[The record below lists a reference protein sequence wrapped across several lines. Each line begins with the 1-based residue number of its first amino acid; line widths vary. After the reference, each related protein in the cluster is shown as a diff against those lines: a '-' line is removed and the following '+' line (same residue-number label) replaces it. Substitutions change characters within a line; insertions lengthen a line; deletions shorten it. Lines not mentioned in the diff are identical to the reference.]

1 MNAEPLLYAR
11 TAPPA
16 GAPET
21 AAELNLEPEAGR
33 GWTPSPED
41 WRDQVLYSVV
51 LDRFARSER
60 GRASGDPA
68 DGRTRHGGDLPGALE
83 RLDYV
88 AATGATALLLT
99 PVTQTVPE
107 AYHGYAPVHLL
118 GVDPHLGTMGDYRR
132 LVRAA
137 HARGLL
143 VVQDLVLGHA
153 GPVFEYRDDGAWDD
167 GRVKPVS
174 RWTRALRPLELNA
187 PEHFCRMGAIT
198 DWNDARQAVNG
209 DFPPNYRSFETARPL
224 TQDLLIRC
232 ALWWIKEGDLDGLR
246 LDAVRHLDPSFLER
260 FCREVRAYAAR
271 LGKTNFLL
279 LGENSTGR
287 DEELKP
293 HLEPLDTVY
302 HYPAFRRD
310 GLALRGLAPTRELEL
325 SQLRA
330 RETLGEPAS
339 RLLRFIDLH
348 DTYRFLRPGEPE
360 RLLRP
365 AFAYLLLSEGMPLV
379 YYGTEQGFRQA
390 GARLGP
396 EGPDLP
402 ADPGNREDMF
412 PGGTFRSYRA
422 RPDAFDPDS
431 PPCAWLRKLAA
442 LRRRVPALRRGLE
455 FPRWSDPAG
464 PGLYAFSRIH
474 EGVEVLVVL
483 NTSLTPRAAEPCM
496 DAALTPPGTVLR
508 DALDPAWMA
517 RCFPSLGAS
526 RVAVSVPGLGAR
538 VLVRAGKNG

>member
-1 MNAEPLLYAR
+1 MNLEPLLAAR
-11 TAPPA
+11 AGPPA

-21 AAELNLEPEAGR
+21 LAGTTLEPEAGR
-33 GWTPSPED
+33 SWAPSPED
-41 WRDQVLYSVV
+41 WRDEVLYSVV
-51 LDRFARSER
+51 LDRFARSAF
-60 GRASGDPA
+60 GRAGGDPA
-68 DGRTRHGGDLPGALE
+68 DGRSRHGGDLRGALE
-83 RLDYV
+83 KLDYV

-99 PVTQTVPE
+99 PVTRTVPE

-132 LVRAA
+132 LVRGA
-137 HARGLL
+137 HARGLR

-153 GPVFEYRDDGAWDD
+153 GPVFEYAAGSRWEGG
-167 GRVKPVS
+167 GRKALG

-187 PEHFCRMGAIT
+187 PEHFCAMGEIE
-198 DWNDARQAVNG
+198 DWDDPVQAVNG
-209 DFPPNYRSFETARPL
+209 DFPPNYRSFDTSRPET
-224 TQDLLIRC
+224 QELLIRC

-246 LDAVRHLDPSFLER
+246 LDAVRHLDPGFLAR
-260 FCREVRAYAAR
+260 LCAEVRAYAAR
-271 LGKTNFLL
+271 LGKRNFLL

-310 GLALRGLAPTRELEL
+310 GLALRGRAPTRELEL

-390 GARLGP
+390 DARLAP

-412 PGGTFRSYRA
+412 PEGAFRSF
-422 RPDAFDPDS
+422 RPRRDPYDPAS
-431 PPCAWLRKLAA
+431 PPCAWLKRLAD
-442 LRRRVPALRRGLE
+442 LRRAVPALRRGLE
-455 FPRWSDPAG
+455 FPRWSDAAG
-464 PGLYAFSRIH
+464 PGLYAFSRILGG
-474 EGVEVLVVL
+474 EEVLVVL
-483 NTSLTPRAAEPCM
+483 NTSLTTRAAEPCV
-496 DAALTPPGTVLR
+496 DAALTPPGTLLR
-508 DALDPAWMA
+508 DALDPEWSA
-517 RCFPSLGAS
+517 RAFPSLGAS

-538 VLVRAGKNG
+538 VLMRRPP